1 MRRWITAR
9 RGRCTARRPKQ
20 PTTCHRND
28 SNRAKQIW
36 KINTYPQRGSGF
48 AAARNLWNGFRG
60 PLVPSIYEFVISGLD
75 KRVHLSGNF

>member
-36 KINTYPQRGSGF
+36 KINTYPQWGSGF

-60 PLVPSIYEFVISGLD
+60 PLVPSI
-75 KRVHLSGNF
+75 